1 MQILRWDPFGMMRE
15 FDRLCDRDLSMGE
28 NRAWVPR
35 IDVLSEEDLLKIR
48 AEVPGVPIDAIDIT
62 VKDGA
67 LTLSGVRS
75 FHMVDE
81 GEGYYRKELM
91 EGSFSRTVFLPDT
104 ADVDAIE
111 AMSSDGIIEISIP
124 TKAEVLPK
132 TVKVAI
138 N

>member
-15 FDRLCDRDLSMGE
+15 FDRLFDRDLSMTHG
-28 NRAWVPR
+28 RSWVPK
-35 IDVLSEEDLLKIR
+35 IDVLSEEDILKIR

-62 VKDGA
+62 VKDGT
-67 LTLSGVRS
+67 LTLSGDRS
-75 FHMVDE
+75 FQMVDE
-81 GEGYYRKELM
+81 GEDYFRKELM

-111 AMSSDGIIEISIP
+111 ATSSDGIIEISIP

-138 N
+138 K

>member
-15 FDRLCDRDLSMGE
+15 FDRLFDRDLSMGE

-138 N
+138 K

>member
-1 MQILRWDPFGMMRE
+1 MQILRWDPFGVMRE
-15 FDRLCDRDLSMGE
+15 FDRLFDRDLSMGE

-62 VKDGA
+62 VRDGA

>member
-15 FDRLCDRDLSMGE
+15 FDRLFDRDLSMGE

-62 VKDGA
+62 VRDGA